1 MIYSGD
7 WEFMIVPPKETGFN
21 DVIRP
26 TIYSSF
32 FNEGKE
38 MLFLKEVVDSKQC
51 EVEIDYYIPFI
62 ISLKTETLY
71 EPKVCWRT
79 GNFKNSLLEISI
91 DQKTGILREITLT
104 LVNMAHFV
112 DTVLDCVH
120 IVEKGTPVFRLEGD
134 LKNNLCDQEVD
145 FEVYFN
151 MEFVKVDFGNRSQP
165 VKYIELERV
174 LFGFDKKERLIS
186 VIIKDLT
193 TDEYRELL
201 DSMNP
206 LLT

>member
-1 MIYSGD
+1 MIYSG
-7 WEFMIVPPKETGFN
+7 IVPPRETGFN
-21 DVIRP
+21 DVIKP
-26 TIYSSF
+26 IIHESF

-38 MLFLKEVVDSKQC
+38 MLFLKEVVDNKQC
-51 EVEIDYYIPFI
+51 QVKIDYYIPFT

-71 EPKVCWRT
+71 EPKICWRT

-91 DQKTGILREITLT
+91 DQKTGILREITLI
-104 LVNMAHFV
+104 LVNRVHFV
-112 DTVLDCVH
+112 DTVLDCAP

-134 LKNNLCDQEVD
+134 LKNGLCDQEVD
-145 FEVYFN
+145 FDVYLN
-151 MEFVKVDFGNRSQP
+151 MEFVKVDFGNGSQP
-165 VKYIELERV
+165 VKLIELERV